1 MAIRLFGLEEDR
13 WTMVDTV
20 KKSGVYSTPDDG
32 TIRSTTASP
41 SAPTG
46 ATAGTTTGR
55 ASRLSGMPKWVWIVG
70 LVILAMLLWW
80 TFAPSTT
87 GDATA
92 PPDATSTGNGAM
104 PAPAPPPAPAR

>member
-1 MAIRLFGLEEDR
+1 
-13 WTMVDTV
+13 
-20 KKSGVYSTPDDG
+20 
-32 TIRSTTASP
+32 
-41 SAPTG
+41 
-46 ATAGTTTGR
+46 
-55 ASRLSGMPKWVWIVG
+55 MPKWVWIVG

-80 TFAPSTT
+80 AFTPSTT